1 MNDFASLN
9 EIFPLDRHCDK
20 NINANIVPV
29 DMTVNAL
36 IISAYDVAAKK
47 AQPAIGQQPNDIPI
61 YNYVSSVQN
70 PLTWGQFTDLNIE
83 HGFKYPFSSAIW

>member
-1 MNDFASLN
+1 MICCFKS
-9 EIFPLDRHCDK
+9 RHCDK

-36 IISAYDVAAKK
+36 IVSAYDAATKK
-47 AQPAIGQQPNDIPI
+47 AQQTNEPFEIPI

-70 PLTWGQFTDLNIE
+70 PLTWGRFTDLNIE
-83 HGFKYPFSSAIW
+83 YGFDYPFTSAIW

>member
-1 MNDFASLN
+1 MRGKPSFKYLN
-9 EIFPLDRHCDK
+9 IFRHCDK

-36 IISAYDVAAKK
+36 IVSAYDVATKK
-47 AQPAIGQQPNDIPI
+47 AQQQFEAPFEIPI

-70 PLTWGQFTDLNIE
+70 PLTWGVFTDLNIAY
-83 HGFKYPFSSAIW
+83 GFDYPFTSAIW